1 MMESWKLFYNKFCK
15 ENYYFFQTSFAKKN
29 ILTSNQSLPK
39 PRWYMISTR
48 ETILFI
54 KYLFQER
61 YRYVNQPW
69 WIFHLSWVVNHYVWP
84 THSNNI
90 SILHSIS
97 VIQDDLLSTFKCT
110 HFGFAPG
117 YFIGQTLRSSL
128 RRRSS
133 DGVPRW
139 RLCELGSFP
148 GQQPVGWGVTW
159 ALLRC
164 VLFVFRCVY

>member
-97 VIQDDLLSTFKCT
+97 DTQDVLQSTFKCT

-117 YFIGQTLRSSL
+117 YFIGQTLRSSVKGVL
-128 RRRSS
+128 RK
-133 DGVPRW
+133 GVRW
-139 RLCELGSFP
+139 RLCELGSSP
-148 GQQPVGWGVTW
+148 SQ
-159 ALLRC
+159 
-164 VLFVFRCVY
+164 